1 MDSQGAE
8 SDLFDKPL
16 TDEPKI
22 LTEIKTQYGFFSQL
36 RCISLV
42 GDEDFWICGSDKIM
56 RLYNIRSELL
66 KTTETKTGNMPEDIA
81 VIKNNELVYTDKKEG
96 TINVLKKTL
105 TDTDSDQLTW
115 METFRCL

>member
-1 MDSQGAE
+1 MFLFIETEEDSTMDSQGAE

-16 TDEPKI
+16 TDEQNI
-22 LTEIKTQYGFFSQL
+22 LTEIKTEYGFFSQL

-42 GDEDFWICGSDKIM
+42 GDEDFWICGNDKIM
-56 RLYNIRSELL
+56 RLYNFRSELL

-96 TINVLKKTL
+96 TINV
-105 TDTDSDQLTW
+105 
-115 METFRCL
+115 